1 MEEIVVKFDVPSELN
16 EEFRLAL
23 AKVVK
28 QFVRRLQFSIA
39 ENILSES
46 ELTDKQVSELSD
58 DLKERVAK
66 RHSL

>member
-1 MEEIVVKFDVPSELN
+1 MEEIIVKFDVPSELN